1 MNPLSVFQPSNPMSY
16 SVITYSQGIEITVPK
31 SPDSNDYVCSSSPKL
46 IRRLYYKPIK
56 REKKYWSPALKQI
69 ALQKAHLLGL
79 SKATRCLQLENPAI
93 FGDLSPSTLQ
103 YWIQKEREQL
113 QSQYQQKN

>member
-1 MNPLSVFQPSNPMSY
+1 MNSLSVFHPSHPQSY
-16 SVITYSQGIEITVPK
+16 EVITYPTIETLTVPR
-31 SPDSNDYVCSSSPKL
+31 SPVLNETVCSSSPKL
-46 IRRLYYKPIK
+46 FRPLYYKPIK
-56 REKKYWSPALKQI
+56 REKKYWSPQLKRI

-103 YWIQKEREQL
+103 YWIQKEREQ
-113 QSQYQQKN
+113 YQTPSKQ